1 MIRINLLAVR
11 VSKKKQAGKQQLLL
25 GVLVLVAAVGGN
37 FLWSSARAGALEA
50 RQAKIARTR
59 GEIAQLE
66 KIIGEVNDI
75 KQQQQAVKDKL
86 AVLESL
92 KTGRSGPVRMLD
104 ELASLMPKRVW
115 LSKLEQNGD
124 RIAFSG
130 AGATIDDV
138 SMFMAALKRSA
149 HFSEVELRKTSA
161 KTEGKFRVADFTIEA
176 KVKPVAG
183 DVVAT
188 AAR

>member
-11 VSKKKQAGKQQLLL
+11 VSKKKQAGRQQLLL
-25 GVLVLVAAVGGN
+25 GVAVILAAFAGN
-37 FLWSSARAGALEA
+37 YLWSSARAGALGE

-59 GEIAQLE
+59 AEIAQLE

-86 AVLESL
+86 AVLETL
-92 KTGRSGPVRMLD
+92 KAGRTGPVRMLD

-115 LSKLEQNGD
+115 LSKLEQSGD
-124 RIAFSG
+124 RIVFSG
-130 AGATIDDV
+130 AASTMDDV

-149 HFSEVELRKTSA
+149 HFDEVELKKTSA
-161 KTEGKFRVADFTIEA
+161 KSEGKFRVADFTIEA
-176 KVKPVAG
+176 KVKPAHG
-183 DVVAT
+183 DAVAT

>member
-11 VSKKKQAGKQQLLL
+11 VSKKKQAGRQQLLL
-25 GVLVLVAAVGGN
+25 GVAVILAAFAGN
-37 FLWSSARAGALEA
+37 FLWSSARAGALEE

-59 GEIAQLE
+59 AEIAQLE

-86 AVLESL
+86 AVLERL
-92 KTGRSGPVRMLD
+92 KAGRTGPVKMLD
-104 ELASLMPKRVW
+104 ELATLMPRRVW
-115 LSKLEQNGD
+115 LSKLEEKGGS
-124 RIAFSG
+124 IVFSG

-138 SMFMAALKRSA
+138 SAFMSALKRSQ
-149 HFSEVELRKTSA
+149 HFAEVELKKTSA
-161 KTEGKFRVADFTIEA
+161 KTEGKYRVADFTIEA
-176 KVKPVAG
+176 KVKPANG

-188 AAR
+188 VAR